1 MKLLTSSVARNL
13 GSTPDYVII
22 LCGRDDCLRSK
33 SDTRPVTDPDKVYFR
48 SIICNSVWPQYVPT
62 KIDTKYF
69 QFRKNLYSLVD
80 KFTNEIDMN
89 LERFILLSPLPIHS
103 MRFEGDDSNVF
114 DGTENYISSL
124 RFNKIYFNFYRTSL

>member
-1 MKLLTSSVARNL
+1 MIPDLLLTLTRFIFALSSVIVSGHNM
-13 GSTPDYVII
+13 S
-22 LCGRDDCLRSK
+22 
-33 SDTRPVTDPDKVYFR
+33 
-48 SIICNSVWPQYVPT
+48 QVPT

-124 RFNKIYFNFYRTSL
+124 RFNKIYFSFYRTSL